1 MASISSPSLSASSR
15 WSKTAAYYAA
25 FIALGTSGAAIGPTL
40 SALAAQ
46 TGVGLSEISVI
57 FTVTS
62 LGYFIGSQLGGRL
75 YDRWPGHPVMA
86 VSLLLMAAM
95 VASIPLTSR
104 LWMLSAVVLVMGFA
118 QATIDVGGNALIVW
132 VHRHGVGPFM
142 NGLHFFFGV
151 GSTFA
156 PFLVGQLLVLTG
168 GIRWVYWV
176 LSLLMIPIAAFV
188 WSQSSPPDI
197 ALSEKEG
204 QTRTDHR
211 LVFLIALFLFL
222 YVGAEFGAGSWIATY
237 VPALNLG
244 DEVLGAYV
252 NSAFWGAF
260 TLGRLLAIPVATIAK
275 PCTILA
281 GDLLGCF
288 ASLAIILI
296 WPGASAALWIGTIG
310 LGLCMASIFPTMFS
324 LAERYLTLT
333 GNVTSWIF
341 VGVSGGAMLLP
352 WLIGQ
357 LFESMGAQIT
367 MIAVLISL
375 MLAFAVYAVL
385 LAYARSLEPEESVV
399 SV

>member
-1 MASISSPSLSASSR
+1 MSVSSSSSVR
-15 WSKTAAYYAA
+15 SVPAPWLKTAAYYAA
-25 FIALGTSGAAIGPTL
+25 FVALGTSGAAIGPTL
-40 SALAAQ
+40 SALARQ
-46 TGVGLSEISVI
+46 TSVGLSEISII

-75 YDRWPGHPVMA
+75 YDRWPGHPVMSL
-86 VSLLLMAAM
+86 SLLLMAAM
-95 VASIPLTSR
+95 VALIPLTSS
-104 LWMLSAVVLVMGFA
+104 LWMLSAVVLIMGFA
-118 QATIDVGGNALIVW
+118 QGTIDVGGNALIVW

-156 PFLVGQLLVLTG
+156 PFLVGQLLILTG

-176 LSLLMIPIAAFV
+176 LSLLMLPVAVFV
-188 WSQSSPPDI
+188 WSQPSPPDI
-197 ALSEKEG
+197 AASEDEG
-204 QTRTDHR
+204 QASDDYR

-260 TLGRLLAIPVATIAK
+260 TLGRLLSIPIAAVAK
-275 PCTILA
+275 PRTILV

-288 ASLAIILI
+288 ASLAVILI
-296 WPGASAALWIGTIG
+296 WPGANIALWIGVIG

-333 GNVTSWIF
+333 GNITSWIF
-341 VGVSGGAMLLP
+341 VGVSSGAMVVP

-357 LFESMGAQIT
+357 LFESRGAQIT
-367 MIAVLISL
+367 MIAILISL
-375 MLAFAVYAVL
+375 LLAFVIYLIL
-385 LAYARSLEPEESVV
+385 LAYAWSVESEK
-399 SV
+399 SA